1 LLYLSIINHLMT
13 MINIK
18 YFTFNLFATNTFVLS
33 DETGECV
40 IIDPGCSNQSEE
52 EELSDYIKSN
62 SLIPKAQI
70 ITHYHIDHILGIKFV
85 KDNYGIGAT
94 AHPDGKLFWQ
104 NPRNQGFDYGL
115 RAEDIIAPD
124 YFIGE
129 NDKVTFGN
137 SELSVLYV
145 PGHADG
151 SICLVNK
158 PQRFVIAGDVIFYG
172 SIGRTDLPTG
182 NFNILRENILHKLFV
197 LDDDFTVYPG
207 HGPKTNIGME
217 RIHNPFIH

>member
-1 LLYLSIINHLMT
+1 MT

-33 DETGECV
+33 DETSECI
-40 IIDPGCSNQSEE
+40 IIDPGCSNPSEE
-52 EELSDYIKSN
+52 EELSDYIKSK

-85 KDNYGIGAT
+85 KDMYGIEAT
-94 AHPDGKLFWQ
+94 AHPNGNLFWE

-115 RAEDIIAPD
+115 RAEDIIAPAH
-124 YFIGE
+124 FINE

-151 SICLVNK
+151 SICLVNA
-158 PQRFVIAGDVIFYG
+158 PQRFVMAGDVIFYG
-172 SIGRTDLPTG
+172 SVGRTDLPTG
-182 NFNILRENILHKLFV
+182 NFNLLRENIRQKLFV

-207 HGPKTNIGME
+207 HGQMTTIGME
-217 RIHNPFIH
+217 RMHNPFIN